1 MFHCSLVADNLS
13 LTEIPMFSLSCTEG
27 PDYSTPPD
35 LGFQFGP
42 SEDISCANVSL
53 VDDTTLEHDE
63 GFSLSMTSSDP
74 AVVLGQTTTALV
86 IILDDDTVQAVFEL
100 EEFAADED
108 DTTVSV
114 CVTLQGTFDRSAT
127 VTLTTVDGD
136 TARGK

>member
-1 MFHCSLVADNLS
+1 
-13 LTEIPMFSLSCTEG
+13 
-27 PDYSTPPD
+27 
-35 LGFQFGP
+35 
-42 SEDISCANVSL
+42 
-53 VDDTTLEHDE
+53 
-63 GFSLSMTSSDP
+63 MTSSDP